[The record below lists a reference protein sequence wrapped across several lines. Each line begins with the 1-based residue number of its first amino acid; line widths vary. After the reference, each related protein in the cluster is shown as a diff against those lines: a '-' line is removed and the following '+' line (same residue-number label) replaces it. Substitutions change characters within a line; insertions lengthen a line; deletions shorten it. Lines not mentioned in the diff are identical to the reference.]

1 MNKELI
7 IDRLE
12 MLSELISETQPEIP
26 NDKMLFHHH
35 TIDVLE
41 EIQYLRDKI
50 KNKSISIDE
59 DHERQHIINIMKK
72 ANRYWAIRNKIKS
85 GEWDNLEMLE
95 VEDTIKDL
103 LSQNQ
108 KINAIKYYRS
118 YMKEE
123 LKVNMGL
130 RQAKDTIDAIGEGR
144 TVDLSIGY
152 Q

>member
-95 VEDTIKDL
+95 VEEQIHEYLDQG
-103 LSQNQ
+103 S
-108 KINAIKYYRS
+108 KINAIKYYRES
-118 YMKEE
+118 MKTHFNRH
-123 LKVNMGL
+123 VTL
-130 RQAKDTIDAIGEGR
+130 RESKDMIDA
-144 TVDLSIGY
+144 LSIGKKATLW
-152 Q
+152 